1 MMKHD
6 KFYTEAF
13 VLVLSF
19 VLLGCSTPKELNTE
33 SIPTIRTFD
42 LNRYLGKWYEIARLP
57 HSFEQDLDSVTATYK
72 LREDGKVEVLN
83 KGFNTAKGEWREAK
97 GKAYIPDTSA
107 GAFLKVSFFWI
118 FYGDYKIIAL
128 DTLNY
133 SYSMITSSSKEY
145 LWILSRSS
153 KLDQNVYNELIRK
166 AGEWGFNTSKIY
178 KVPQ

>member
-1 MMKHD
+1 MNYR
-6 KFYTEAF
+6 KFYIGAF
-13 VLVLSF
+13 VVILSF
-19 VLLGCSTPKELNTE
+19 IFIGCSTPKELSTE
-33 SIPTIRTFD
+33 SIPAVKTFD
-42 LNRYLGKWYEIARLP
+42 LSRYLGKWYEIARLP
-57 HSFEQDLDSVTATYK
+57 HSFEKDLDSVTATYR
-72 LREDGKVEVLN
+72 LREDGKIEVIN
-83 KGFNTAKGEWREAK
+83 QGFNTAKGEWKEAK

-128 DTLNY
+128 DTLGY

-153 KLDQNVYNELIRK
+153 QLDQNVYGELIRK